1 MTGPEWQAKLVR
13 LGMEAIDRVFMREYN
28 EGTPRLAVD
37 PLREAMNERMAQAAQ
52 AIVCEVEEARGGG
65 DRERL
70 DRVDATARALFV
82 TLAQQPGA
90 PDCDLLAVSRAYGE
104 AAYAHAEAVEE
115 ARAAWPAK
123 RGER

>member
-1 MTGPEWQAKLVR
+1 MTGPEWQAELVR
-13 LGMEAIDRVFMREYN
+13 LAMEAVERAETERHSFGSPVQ
-28 EGTPRLAVD
+28 RLTRH
-37 PLREAMNERMAQAAQ
+37 LNERMAQAAQ

-90 PDCDLLAVSRAYGE
+90 HDCDLLAVSRAYGE
-104 AAYAHAEAVEE
+104 AAYAHAEAVEN
-115 ARAAWPAK
+115 ARAAWLAK
-123 RGER
+123 RGQR